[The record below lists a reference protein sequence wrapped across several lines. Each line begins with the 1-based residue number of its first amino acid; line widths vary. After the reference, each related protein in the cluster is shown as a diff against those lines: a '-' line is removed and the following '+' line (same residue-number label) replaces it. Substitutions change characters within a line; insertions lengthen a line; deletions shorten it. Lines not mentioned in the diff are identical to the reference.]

1 MIENV
6 KRIKK
11 LNNYFLL
18 VLQVPVST
26 LVTLACAL
34 VTNFSVA
41 ILQDVCCVSVTLSSL
56 DKFVFILAKILIFFF
71 K

>member
-1 MIENV
+1 MLQ
-6 KRIKK
+6 IKK

-18 VLQVPVST
+18 VLQAPVSI
-26 LVTLACAL
+26 LVTLARAL

-41 ILQDVCCVSVTLSSL
+41 ILQDACCVSVTSSSL
-56 DKFVFILAKILIFFF
+56 DKFVFILAKILIFF